1 MKFGQW
7 YDARGGGKGQG
18 RSGSGGEER
27 NGMGARGECD
37 VISIVVSLVPRPL
50 PSSISLPRSELV
62 LSGPFHLPL
71 VFLFPDFDS
80 L

>member
-1 MKFGQW
+1 
-7 YDARGGGKGQG
+7 
-18 RSGSGGEER
+18 
-27 NGMGARGECD
+27 MGARGECD
-37 VISIVVSLVPRPL
+37 VISIVVSPVPRPL

>member
-1 MKFGQW
+1 MMPGVE
-7 YDARGGGKGQG
+7 GKG
-18 RSGSGGEER
+18 
-27 NGMGARGECD
+27 RGEVGVEEKSEIGWELGESD
-37 VISIVVSLVPRPL
+37 MISIVVSPVPRPL